1 MIVFKTEDFIE
12 RYHVRPG
19 SEVTLSQWDPDDTS
33 ACDSGQEQALL
44 RFEELTR
51 ELGELQDMLY
61 AGRDRKVLIVLQ
73 AMDTGGKDGTIRRVF
88 QAMHPQG
95 LRVVGFRQPSEEER
109 DHDYLWRVHRQVPRR
124 GEIVIFNRSHYEDVV
139 VVRVHRLV
147 SPRVWGKRYDQLK
160 DFERMLNEEGVIIL
174 KFFLHISKR
183 EQKARL
189 LARLEDPDKRWKF
202 NPNDL
207 KDRKRWPGYMR
218 AYSNAISK
226 TSSAW
231 APWYIIPAN
240 HKWYR
245 NLAVAAIVANTLR
258 GLNMRYPQP
267 DYDAGAIEID

>member
-1 MIVFKTEDFIE
+1 MIVFETEDFIE
-12 RYHVRPG
+12 RYRVRPG

-33 ACDSGQEQALL
+33 ARDSGQGQALP

-51 ELGELQDMLY
+51 ELGELQDTLY
-61 AGRDRKVLIVLQ
+61 AGRDRKILIVLQ

-88 QAMHPQG
+88 QAMPPQG
-95 LRVVGFRQPSEEER
+95 LRVVNFKQPNEEER

-124 GEIVIFNRSHYEDVV
+124 GEMVIFNRSHYEDVV

-147 SPRVWGKRYDQLK
+147 SPRVWRKRYDQLN

-189 LARLEDPDKRWKF
+189 LARLEDPKKRWKF

-207 KDRKRWPGYMR
+207 KDRKRWPEYMR
-218 AYSNAISK
+218 AYSDAISK
-226 TSSAW
+226 TSSTW

-240 HKWYR
+240 HKGYR

-258 GLNMRYPQP
+258 SLNMRYPQP
-267 DYDAGAIEID
+267 DYDTGAIKID